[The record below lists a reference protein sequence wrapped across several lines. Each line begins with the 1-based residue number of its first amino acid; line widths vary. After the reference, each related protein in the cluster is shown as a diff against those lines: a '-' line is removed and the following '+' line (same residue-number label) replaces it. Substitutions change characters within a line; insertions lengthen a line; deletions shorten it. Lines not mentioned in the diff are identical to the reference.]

1 MRRIRPSW
9 GFDNYLMGIALSAF
23 LFFKL
28 KIYINLSVYVSFF
41 IFIFS
46 IEHLTT
52 LQLHTRPCK
61 TWLAS
66 RLGVQHGCPPWH
78 QQWAWTIHTH

>member
-1 MRRIRPSW
+1 M
-9 GFDNYLMGIALSAF
+9 F
-23 LFFKL
+23 L
-28 KIYINLSVYVSFF
+28 

-66 RLGVQHGCPPWH
+66 RLGVQHGRPPWH
-78 QQWAWTIHTH
+78 QQRAWTHTEKATSNVTLINRAIN